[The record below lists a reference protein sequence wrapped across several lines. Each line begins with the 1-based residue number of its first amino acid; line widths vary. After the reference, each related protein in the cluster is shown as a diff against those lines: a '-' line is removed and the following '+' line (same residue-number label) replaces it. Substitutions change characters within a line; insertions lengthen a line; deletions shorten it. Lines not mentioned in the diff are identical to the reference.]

1 VHCPRTHAE
10 TFVLTDLT
18 VHSQGQVMSLC
29 RRQFL
34 QLSMGAA
41 ALPVFPRGA
50 SALAYPT
57 RSITLVVTF
66 PPGSA
71 PDIIARLSAQYMS
84 ERLGQSVVVENRPGA
99 GGNIATE
106 YVAHAEPDGYTLLM
120 PVSTNAV
127 NIALYR
133 NLPFDFQRD
142 IAPIAGIAKTAFV
155 LIVASAFPAK
165 DLKEFIDYLKANPG
179 KVNMA
184 SGGIGTSP
192 HLCGELFQIQTGT
205 KMVHVPYRGQYMPDL
220 LSGQVHAV
228 FNPIA
233 QALPLIRD
241 GKVRPL
247 GVTTA
252 YRIKVLPDV
261 PAIGEVVKGY
271 DAIGWYGLGA
281 PTGTPPE
288 VIKKLSEAMNAAIAV
303 PAVKERF
310 VQLGVEPMPL
320 DPEGF
325 KKHIATEA
333 EKWAEVIA
341 MQSIK
346 LIN

>member
-1 VHCPRTHAE
+1 MK
-10 TFVLTDLT
+10 LL
-18 VHSQGQVMSLC
+18 
-29 RRQFL
+29 RREFL
-34 QLSMGAA
+34 HVVAGAA
-41 ALPVFPRGA
+41 ALPLLSRT
-50 SALAYPT
+50 ALAQAYPT
-57 RSITLVVTF
+57 RPITLVVTF
-66 PPGSA
+66 PTGSA
-71 PDIIARLSAQYMS
+71 PDIIARVTAQQMS
-84 ERLGQSVVVENRPGA
+84 ERLGQNVVVENRPGA

-106 YVAHAEPDGYTLLM
+106 HVVRAAPDGYTLLM

-155 LIVASAFPAK
+155 IITPMSFPAK
-165 DLKEFIDYLKANPG
+165 TLKEFIEYLRANPG

-184 SGGIGTSP
+184 SAGIGTSP

-205 KMVHVPYRGQYMPDL
+205 TMVHVPYRGNYMSDL
-220 LSGQVHAV
+220 LGNQVQVV

-233 QALPLIRD
+233 QALPLIRE
-241 GKVRPL
+241 GKLRAY

-252 YRIKVLPDV
+252 HRIAALPDV
-261 PAIGEVVKGY
+261 PAIGEVVKDY

-281 PTGTPPE
+281 PAKTPPE
-288 VIKKLSEAMNAAIAV
+288 IINKLSEAINAAIAV

-320 DPEGF
+320 TAEGF
-325 KKHIATEA
+325 RKHIAVEA
-333 EKWAEVIA
+333 EKWGKVIKA
-341 MQSIK
+341 QGIT
-346 LIN
+346 LN

>member
-1 VHCPRTHAE
+1 MTI
-10 TFVLTDLT
+10 L
-18 VHSQGQVMSLC
+18 

-34 QLSMGAA
+34 RLAAGAA
-41 ALPVFPRGA
+41 ALP
-50 SALAYPT
+50 ALGRAAVADTYPT
-57 RSITLVVTF
+57 RPITLVATF
-66 PPGSA
+66 PAGSA
-71 PDIIARLSAQYMS
+71 PDIIARLAAHEMS
-84 ERLGQSVVVENRPGA
+84 QRLGQNVIVENKPGA
-99 GGNIATE
+99 GGNIATD
-106 YVAHAEPDGYTLLM
+106 YVAKAEPDGYTLLM

-142 IAPIAGIAKTAFV
+142 IVPIAGIAKTAFV
-155 LIVASAFPAK
+155 IITAASFPAK
-165 DLKEFIDYLKANPG
+165 NLKEFIAYLKANPG

-205 KMVHVPYRGQYMPDL
+205 KMVHVPYRGSYMSDL
-220 LSGQVHAV
+220 LANQVQTV

-241 GKVRPL
+241 GKLRAY
-247 GVTTA
+247 GVTTS
-252 YRIKVLPDV
+252 YRIAVLPDV

-281 PTGTPPE
+281 PAKTPPE
-288 VIKKLSEAMNAAIAV
+288 IVKKLSEAMNAAIAV

-310 VQLGVEPMPL
+310 VTLGVEPMPL
-320 DPEGF
+320 SPEGF
-325 KKHIATEA
+325 KKHIAVEA
-333 EKWAEVIA
+333 AKWAKVIKTA
-341 MQSIK
+341 GISIQT
-346 LIN
+346 N

>member
-1 VHCPRTHAE
+1 
-10 TFVLTDLT
+10 
-18 VHSQGQVMSLC
+18 MSFC
-29 RRQFL
+29 RRQVL

-41 ALPVFPRGA
+41 ALAVLPRAA

-57 RSITLVVTF
+57 RPITLVVTF

-84 ERLGQSVVVENRPGA
+84 ERLGQNVVVENKPGA

-106 YVAHAEPDGYTLLM
+106 YVARAEPDGYTLLM

-155 LIVASAFPAK
+155 LIVSSAFAAK
-165 DLKEFIDYLKANPG
+165 DLKEFIDYLRANPD

-220 LSGQVHAV
+220 LAGQVHVV

-241 GKVRPL
+241 GQLRAL
-247 GVTTA
+247 GVTTS
-252 YRIKVLPDV
+252 YRIKALPDV
-261 PAIGEVVKGY
+261 PAIGEVVEGY

-281 PTGTPPE
+281 PAGTPPE
-288 VIKKLSEAMNAAIAV
+288 VIKKLGDAMNAAIAV
-303 PAVKERF
+303 PEVKERF

-333 EKWAEVIA
+333 EKWAKVIKI
-341 MQSIK
+341 QSIK